1 MANLKHASCKSSIF
15 GFKFFLSFSLLP
27 FSRHS
32 LHLPASLKHCNW
44 KTLLENKDKTKKLV
58 NLVKIITNSFFD
70 IRSDTSFF
78 IIILIKE
85 NLSQSCVKRF

>member
-1 MANLKHASCKSSIF
+1 MANLKHTSCKSSIF

-58 NLVKIITNSFFD
+58 NLVKIITNASL
-70 IRSDTSFF
+70 ISDQ
-78 IIILIKE
+78 IL
-85 NLSQSCVKRF
+85 LFLLLFLLKRIYHRDV